1 MNSNLSL
8 PQLGWQPYFQQQLTL
23 EDYENRTVAR
33 VYAHHR
39 SGYEL
44 ISEQGTSSLP
54 IRKSLPEMTVGD
66 WVLLDEENQFIRLLE
81 RSSLFSRKAAGSKL
95 AEQYISANI
104 DTVFIVSSL
113 NQDFNPSRVERYLS
127 VANEAKV
134 EPVIIL
140 TKADLCNDA
149 EEKKASLLA
158 IDPLLVVEVVNALNE
173 ESVEVLNSW
182 CKPGKTVAFIGSSG
196 VGKSTLINTLTGEL
210 EQKTQG
216 IREDDSKGR
225 HTTTSRSIH
234 FLKNGA
240 VLIDTPGMRELQL
253 TGCEDGI
260 HETFSD
266 IEQFASN
273 CRFSDCQHQSEPGCA
288 VQKALQDGD
297 IDQRRLNNYMK
308 LLREQERNSA
318 SLAELHDK
326 NRKLGKLYRTIQT
339 EHRFRKK
346 GY

>member
-1 MNSNLSL
+1 MNSNLTL

-23 EDYENRTVAR
+23 EDYENRTIAR
-33 VYAHHR
+33 IYVHHR

-44 ISEQGTSSLP
+44 ISEQGTSTLP
-54 IRKSLPEMTVGD
+54 IRTSLPQMTVGD
-66 WVLLDEENQFIRLLE
+66 WVLLNEEGDFDRLLD
-81 RSSLFSRKAAGSKL
+81 RSSLFQRKAAGTKL

-113 NQDFNPSRVERYLS
+113 NQDFNLSRIERYLA
-127 VANEAKV
+127 VTHEAGV
-134 EPVIIL
+134 EPVIVL
-140 TKADLCNDA
+140 TKADLCDDTD
-149 EEKKASLLA
+149 EKKASLLA
-158 IDPLLVVEVVNALNE
+158 VDPLLLVETVNGLDE
-173 ESVEVLNSW
+173 ESVKVLKGW

-196 VGKSTLINTLTGEL
+196 VGKSTLINTLTGET

-234 FLKNGA
+234 FLDSGG

-266 IEQFASN
+266 IEELTSQ
-273 CRFSDCQHQSEPGCA
+273 CRFFDCQHQSEPGCA
-288 VQKALQDGD
+288 VQAALQAGE
-297 IDQRRLNNYMK
+297 IDERRLNNYFK

-326 NRKLGKLYRTIQT
+326 NRKLGKFYRSVQS
-339 EHRFRKK
+339 ENRMRKK

>member
-1 MNSNLSL
+1 MNSELTL
-8 PQLGWQPYFQQQLTL
+8 PQLGWQPFFQQQLTL
-23 EDYENRTVAR
+23 EDYENRIIAR

-44 ISEQGTSSLP
+44 ISEQGRYTLAIRTSLP
-54 IRKSLPEMTVGD
+54 QMTVGD
-66 WVLLDEENQFIRLLE
+66 WVLLDDEGNFERLLE
-81 RSSLFSRKAAGSKL
+81 RSSLFQRKAAGTKL

-104 DTVFIVSSL
+104 DTAFIVSSL
-113 NQDFNPSRVERYLS
+113 NQDFNLSRIERYLS
-127 VANEAKV
+127 VTNEAGV
-134 EPVIIL
+134 EPVIVL
-140 TKADLCNDA
+140 TKSDLCDDI
-149 EEKKASLLA
+149 EEKKASLLN
-158 IDPLLVVEVVNALNE
+158 IDPLLLVETVNGLDS
-173 ESVEVLNSW
+173 ESVKVLNNW
-182 CKPGKTVAFIGSSG
+182 CKPGKTVVFIGSSG
-196 VGKSTLINTLTGEL
+196 VGKSTLINTLTGDT

-234 FLKNGA
+234 FLQSGG

-266 IEQFASN
+266 IEELTSQ
-273 CRFSDCQHQSEPGCA
+273 CRFFDCQHQSEPGCA
-288 VQKALQDGD
+288 IQAALKSGE
-297 IDQRRLNNYMK
+297 IDDRRLNNYFK
-308 LLREQERNSA
+308 LLREQERNNA

-326 NRKLGKLYRTIQT
+326 NRKLGKFYRSVQS
-339 EHRFRKK
+339 ENRLRKK